1 MTVVISLQSVFS
13 LHLSPEMKEI
23 AHLIKK
29 DFILEWRQKYALN
42 GMILYVISAVFV
54 CYISFR
60 LKANAMEKITWN
72 TLFWIILLFSAVNS
86 ITKSFIQEK
95 SGRQI
100 YYFTLANPQSV
111 ILSKI
116 IYNIGLMLFL
126 GFLGF
131 AVYLALM
138 DNKAENIPMFILSI
152 VLGALGFASTL
163 TLIAGIASK
172 ADNSSGLMAVLSF
185 PIILPMLTMLIKLSK
200 NAMDGL
206 QFNASYDEIMT
217 LLGIDLIV
225 IALSYLLF
233 PYLWKS

>member
-1 MTVVISLQSVFS
+1 
-13 LHLSPEMKEI
+13 MKEI
-23 AHLIKK
+23 IHLIKK

-42 GMILYVISAVFV
+42 GMILYVISTVFV
-54 CYISFR
+54 CYISFK
-60 LKANAMEKITWN
+60 LKVSSIEKITWN

-95 SGRQI
+95 AGRQI

-111 ILSKI
+111 IISKI

-131 AVYLALM
+131 VVYFALM
-138 DNKAENIPMFILSI
+138 GNQAENVPMFLLSI
-152 VLGALGFASTL
+152 VLGALGFSSSL

-185 PIILPMLTMLIKLSK
+185 PVILPILTMLIRLSK

-206 QFNASYDEIMT
+206 AFSSSYDEIIT
-217 LLGIDLIV
+217 LMGIDLIV
-225 IALSYLLF
+225 IALSYVLF

>member
-1 MTVVISLQSVFS
+1 
-13 LHLSPEMKEI
+13 MKEI

-29 DFILEWRQKYALN
+29 DLILEWRQKYALN
-42 GMILYVISAVFV
+42 GMILYVVSTVFV
-54 CYISFR
+54 CYISFK
-60 LKANAMEKITWN
+60 LKANSIEKITWN

-95 SGRQI
+95 AGRQI
-100 YYFTLANPQSV
+100 YYYTIASPQAV
-111 ILSKI
+111 IISKI

-131 AVYLALM
+131 IVYLTFMGNHA
-138 DNKAENIPMFILSI
+138 DNIPMFILSI
-152 VLGALGFASTL
+152 ALGAIGFASSL
-163 TLIAGIASK
+163 TLIAGVASK
-172 ADNSSGLMAVLSF
+172 ADNSGGLMAVLSF

-206 QFNASYDEIMT
+206 EFSNSYDEIIT

-225 IALSYLLF
+225 IALSYILF

>member
-1 MTVVISLQSVFS
+1 MF
-13 LHLSPEMKEI
+13 
-23 AHLIKK
+23 HLIKK
-29 DFILEWRQKYALN
+29 DLILEWRQKYALN
-42 GMILYVISAVFV
+42 GMILYVVSAVFI

-60 LKANAMEKITWN
+60 LKVNSLEKITWN

-95 SGRQI
+95 SGRHI
-100 YYFTLANPQSV
+100 YYFTLARPQSV
-111 ILSKI
+111 IISKI

-131 AVYLALM
+131 AIYVALM
-138 DNKAENIPMFILSI
+138 GNKTQNIPMFMLSI
-152 VLGALGFASTL
+152 LLGALGFASTL

-185 PIILPMLTMLIKLSK
+185 PIILPLLTMLIKLSK

-206 QFNASYDEIMT
+206 EFSSSYDEIIT